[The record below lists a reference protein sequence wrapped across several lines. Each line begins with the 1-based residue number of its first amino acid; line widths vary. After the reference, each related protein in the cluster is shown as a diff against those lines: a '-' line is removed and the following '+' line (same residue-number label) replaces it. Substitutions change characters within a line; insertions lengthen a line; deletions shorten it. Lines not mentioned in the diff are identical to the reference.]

1 MSGPD
6 EEGISR
12 KESLAFASAL
22 LINLVDQMGP
32 QFTIPVYVTYA
43 TWIGS
48 SITAISFMGFA
59 RGAAAVF
66 SNFWMP
72 KASDRCGRKWI
83 AFTSLVGCAVGY
95 AVQGAAYLLR
105 EETDEPGWGMATVL
119 FIIGRVIVGGFSGMQ
134 PVIMAYIAELSIPDK
149 KLMTQRLVYNQV
161 AGSVLGIALAPIAG
175 FVATFGLQI
184 PFLVCSGFGVFAVF
198 FCLVFFKESW
208 VVKGR
213 QDPRI
218 SRRASLDSSVSSS
231 GSIVGRTGG
240 PLLMHVDE
248 PPQPVTKLKSPARD
262 VVVVCMFFAY
272 LFLFLIILGSFA
284 FLMPLY
290 LYRDNKF
297 GIKQEGDTEE
307 DVQKKISSFIGL
319 LNIPSGILSVLTAVF
334 GYAPITSRFGER
346 PTVMAA
352 TVLLVCVF
360 PLLVVS
366 SELWHL
372 FVVNALVG
380 LSTGIFTPALGPV
393 SARYASVFYQK
404 QMAMAQSVPILGL
417 QLAGM
422 FCQIID
428 ALFLRISME
437 VAWIANSFF
446 AVAACVFFYIAH
458 STAEKRIRGKSF
470 GSASQQEVA
479 LKTEARSLKDFEDA
493 AVESLRTRIQRDK
506 ATLFNGATQFLF
518 LQNLER
524 TTPDVREWNN
534 DTGGREHL
542 EDVLQALAPY
552 PMEFEH
558 FRSNFPH
565 VKLPEAQGGGD
576 AVAAILSGFG
586 VGAGGVAAV
595 TSGVTAGVA
604 AVKSMG

>member
-1 MSGPD
+1 MRGPD
-6 EEGISR
+6 DDGISR

-95 AVQGAAYLLR
+95 LIQGMAYMLRGDRQEGDEVGWGAA
-105 EETDEPGWGMATVL
+105 TVV
-119 FIIGRVIVGGFSGMQ
+119 FIIGRVVVGGFSGMQ
-134 PVIMAYIAELSIPDK
+134 PVIMAYIAELSMPDK

-175 FVATFGLQI
+175 LVATFGLYI
-184 PFLVCSGFGVFAVF
+184 PFLVCSGFGLFAIL
-198 FCLVFFKESW
+198 FCLIFFKESW

-213 QDPRI
+213 QDPR
-218 SRRASLDSSVSSS
+218 SFRRPRPDSTPSSTSSS
-231 GSIVGRTGG
+231 MVGNHNGG
-240 PLLMHVDE
+240 PLLMRVEE
-248 PPQPVTKLKSPARD
+248 PPQPAPKVKSPARD
-262 VVVVCMFFAY
+262 IVVVCMFFAY

-290 LYRDNKF
+290 LREDKF
-297 GIKQEGDTEE
+297 RVRQEHDTEE
-307 DVQKKISSFIGL
+307 DFLKRISSIIGL

-334 GYAPITSRFGER
+334 GYAPITARFGER
-346 PTVMAA
+346 PTVIAA
-352 TVLLVCVF
+352 TVLLVCVY
-360 PLLVVS
+360 PLIALS
-366 SELWHL
+366 ADLWAL

-428 ALFLRISME
+428 ALLWRCSIQ
-437 VAWIANSFF
+437 VAWLANSFF
-446 AVAACVFFYIAH
+446 AVAACIFFYIAH
-458 STAEKRIRGKSF
+458 STAEQRIREKSF

-479 LKTEARSLKDFEDA
+479 IKTEAKSLKEFEEDA
-493 AVESLRTRIQRDK
+493 VAVLRARIHRDK
-506 ATLFNGATQFLF
+506 AILFNGATQFLF

-524 TTPDVREWNN
+524 STPDVRDWNN
-534 DTGGREHL
+534 NTGGREHL
-542 EDVLQALAPY
+542 EDVLQCLVPY
-552 PMEFEH
+552 PMECDA
-558 FRSNFPH
+558 FRANFPD
-565 VKLPEAQGGGD
+565 VKIPEAQG
-576 AVAAILSGFG
+576 VS
-586 VGAGGVAAV
+586 GGVATV
-595 TSGVTAGVA
+595 LSHHGVGTVA
-604 AVKSMG
+604 SVH

>member
-1 MSGPD
+1 MSEPESEDGV
-6 EEGISR
+6 SR

-32 QFTIPVYVTYA
+32 QFTIPVYGTYA

-95 AVQGAAYLLR
+95 AIQGTSYMLR
-105 EETDEPGWGMATVL
+105 DRKDGDELGWPPATVM
-119 FIIGRVIVGGFSGMQ
+119 FIVGRVVVGGFSSMQ
-134 PVIMAYIAELSIPDK
+134 PVIMAYIAELSMPDK

-175 FVATFGLQI
+175 LVATFGLNI
-184 PFLVCSGFGVFAVF
+184 PFLVCSGFSVFAVF
-198 FCLVFFKESW
+198 FCLIFFEESW

-213 QDPRI
+213 QDPR
-218 SRRASLDSSVSSS
+218 SFRRTSPDSTTSSMTS
-231 GSIVGRTGG
+231 SIGGGNNGGGG
-240 PLLMHVDE
+240 PLLMSVDE
-248 PPQPVTKLKSPARD
+248 PPRPVPKLKSPARD
-262 VVVVCMFFAY
+262 IVVICMFFAY

-290 LYRDNKF
+290 LHEEKFRIRD
-297 GIKQEGDTEE
+297 ELDTDE
-307 DVQKKISSFIGL
+307 DFEKKISSLVGL

-334 GYAPITSRFGER
+334 GYAPITARFGER
-346 PTVMAA
+346 PTVIAA
-352 TVLLVCVF
+352 TVVMCCVY
-360 PLLVVS
+360 PLMVMS
-366 SELWHL
+366 SHFWML
-372 FVVNALVG
+372 FCLNALVG

-428 ALFLRISME
+428 AFFLHYSME
-437 VAWIANSFF
+437 AAWIANSFF
-446 AVAACVFFYIAH
+446 AVAASIFFYIAH
-458 STAEKRIRGKSF
+458 STAEQRIRGKSF

-479 LKTEARSLKDFEDA
+479 SKTEAKSLKDFEDV
-493 AVESLRTRIQRDK
+493 AVETLRARIRRDK
-506 ATLFNGATQFLF
+506 AILFNGATQFLF
-518 LQNLER
+518 LQKLER
-524 TTPDVREWNN
+524 STPDVREWNN

-542 EDVLQALAPY
+542 EDVLQCLVPY
-552 PMEFEH
+552 PHECDA
-558 FRSNFPH
+558 FRANFPH
-565 VKLPEAQGGGD
+565 VKLPEPQGLG
-576 AVAAILSGFG
+576 
-586 VGAGGVAAV
+586 GGVATV
-595 TSGVTAGVA
+595 LSNHGVGTVA
-604 AVKSMG
+604 SVH